1 MGEIG
6 SIIGGLIEGF
16 TSLLGG
22 ASNLFSGIKSVY
34 ILVFYLYNLT
44 SLSSSIA
51 IPLAPPVN
59 KVEHCLF
66 LQRVWLPHRHR
77 HCPTG
82 FTGCSH
88 QYVQCRCAAACR
100 TIVVVAIIVV
110 VVHWLAVAGV
120 DIVVVVVVVIHWLL
134 VRVVVSLLSDGRS
147 AGVAFAP
154 SSPGPT
160 ARIWLQNAKDGD
172 HLPG

>member
-34 ILVFYLYNLT
+34 ILVSYLYNLT

-59 KVEHCLF
+59 VRHRLF

-77 HCPTG
+77 HRPTG

-134 VRVVVSLLSDGRS
+134 VGVVVSLLSDGRS

-154 SSPGPT
+154 SHQENYTCQYST
-160 ARIWLQNAKDGD
+160 I
-172 HLPG
+172 